1 MESRVERGEL
11 RVEKGESGQNAYS
24 VLLIEDNEDIQAVN
38 QRFLTRRGYTV
49 RLAFSLSEARR
60 HIKENKPDVIVL
72 DIMLPD
78 GSGLDFLSE
87 LKEQGSSIPVL
98 LLTALSE
105 SSDEVK
111 ALEEGGDDYLAK
123 PYENK
128 VFIARIEA
136 LLRRAERVP
145 ETVTK
150 GVLKLETYSGQA
162 SLNGENLNLTRKEFD
177 IILLLAQNEDR
188 LLSTEFLYEKVWG
201 QPLLDDNN
209 AIRTIMSRLRTKIE
223 LSDYVIEPVRGKG
236 YVFTKW

>member
-1 MESRVERGEL
+1 M
-11 RVEKGESGQNAYS
+11 EKGKSGQNAYS